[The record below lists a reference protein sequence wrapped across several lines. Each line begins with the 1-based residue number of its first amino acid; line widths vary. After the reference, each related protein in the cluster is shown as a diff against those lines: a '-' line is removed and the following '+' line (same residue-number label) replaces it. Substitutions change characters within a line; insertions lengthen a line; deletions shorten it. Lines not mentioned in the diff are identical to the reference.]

1 MNNFKN
7 KVWGQFG
14 HPTSYLN
21 GGNLDWITCLKLA
34 LIMVQEGGY
43 LSFRFSVTIKVFD
56 TTLYT
61 VLVFFC

>member
-1 MNNFKN
+1 
-7 KVWGQFG
+7 
-14 HPTSYLN
+14 
-21 GGNLDWITCLKLA
+21 
-34 LIMVQEGGY
+34 MVQEGGY